1 MPIKQLRN
9 LATRR
14 QTQMGLAASN
24 MRFLSLTARKS
35 DLEFRGQQTNQQRML
50 IAANTEQISEDMAA
64 LLRTGTIDPDTN
76 PEYLALVADLEAL
89 HADDRILEM
98 ELDNIDTQHNTVQT
112 EIDAVKKVIDKNI
125 DMTFKTF
132 A

>member
-1 MPIKQLRN
+1 
-9 LATRR
+9 
-14 QTQMGLAASN
+14 MGLAASN

-35 DLEFRGQQTNQQRML
+35 DLEFNGQQTNQERML
-50 IAANTEQISEDMAA
+50 IAANVGEISEEMAA
-64 LLRTGTIDPDTN
+64 LLRSGTIDPETN
-76 PEYLALVADLEAL
+76 PDYLALQADLEVL
-89 HADDRILEM
+89 HADDRVLEM

-112 EIDAVKKVIDKNI
+112 EIDAVKKVIDKNV